1 MLALIICK
9 DLIKKPKQ
17 THKILKTTTKKA
29 LPHILDRKDPLNL
42 PQYSY
47 QKKKIYH
54 EITKHCRT
62 IKYFGLM
69 GLGLKEAEG
78 RSRHEGGFPSSL

>member
-47 QKKKIYH
+47 QKKKSIMKSLN
-54 EITKHCRT
+54 TA
-62 IKYFGLM
+62 GL
-69 GLGLKEAEG
+69 LSILD
-78 RSRHEGGFPSSL
+78 